1 MLIYQH
7 ARQDQRKIALTF
19 DDGPNALF
27 TPKILE
33 ILEAK
38 HVRATFFMI
47 GQQVEAEPEVVTQV
61 LAAGHVIGNH
71 TYSHPDARKLHG
83 QQLWRNELERAEQAI
98 QQVTGHP
105 TSYFRIP
112 YLRPISDDVHAA
124 LDAWL
129 DKRTILYS
137 DIWSYD
143 WTHSL
148 AEPLSPQT
156 IMDNIV
162 KNDQLG
168 PGSILLFHDGS
179 EADERRL
186 RPERM
191 FR

>member
-1 MLIYQH
+1 M
-7 ARQDQRKIALTF
+7 
-19 DDGPNALF
+19 
-27 TPKILE
+27 
-33 ILEAK
+33 
-38 HVRATFFMI
+38 
-47 GQQVEAEPEVVTQV
+47 
-61 LAAGHVIGNH
+61 IGNH
-71 TYSHPDARKLHG
+71 TYSHPDARKLHS
-83 QQLWRNELERAEQAI
+83 QQFWRDELERAEQAI
-98 QQVTGHP
+98 QEVTGQS
-105 TSYFRIP
+105 TVYFRIP

-129 DKRTILYS
+129 GNRTILYS

-179 EADERRL
+179 EAADERRW
-186 RPERM
+186 RPEPMVEALPVIIDELKNQRYDLVGVDELE
-191 FR
+191 FDPAE